1 MRCGAL
7 LRAEPRRLRVA
18 RYARATLRQ
27 GSARAQED
35 RQWALMR
42 GLEEINKEIE
52 AASRSGVACWF
63 PMGTRD
69 ERIVRLA
76 AREATLLNSR
86 CAAARRPRRRARAPA
101 TLPASPHICRRLRQR
116 QAASG
121 MPWCCCPLACAY
133 NMSQRATSAWSGAQ
147 VARSRGPARRRAR
160 PRRDKAPFMLFVEV
174 LSAATESEA
183 AAAAAAADGGAADGA
198 GVGAAAEAPDPERR
212 GSHAAAGPGAPA
224 QHVGQC
230 VRLPRACMRCTWR
243 GWCMTAHV
251 CRPGRTVQVPQGCQG
266 GWCAGRTWQAGRGRR
281 ARALEA

>member
-86 CAAARRPRRRARAPA
+86 CGR
-101 TLPASPHICRRLRQR
+101 
-116 QAASG
+116 
-121 MPWCCCPLACAY
+121 
-133 NMSQRATSAWSGAQ
+133 
-147 VARSRGPARRRAR
+147 ARRRGAR
-160 PRRDKAPFMLFVEV
+160 
-174 LSAATESEA
+174 
-183 AAAAAAADGGAADGA
+183 GAA
-198 GVGAAAEAPDPERR
+198 
-212 GSHAAAGPGAPA
+212 
-224 QHVGQC
+224 
-230 VRLPRACMRCTWR
+230 
-243 GWCMTAHV
+243 
-251 CRPGRTVQVPQGCQG
+251 
-266 GWCAGRTWQAGRGRR
+266 RGRLLLCLHR
-281 ARALEA
+281 PTSVIV